1 MPEEINHTTIRVGG
15 SRAKSRRMF
24 KMGGN
29 AVDRPWA
36 ADEFATIRARIE
48 ELRRERAAAQASVS
62 DLPRDLPQCSA
73 RYGYGSQP
81 EINAAPGRVRQ
92 SGSMRG

>member
-1 MPEEINHTTIRVGG
+1 
-15 SRAKSRRMF
+15 
-24 KMGGN
+24 MGGN

-48 ELRRERAAAQASVS
+48 ELRRERAAAQAPVS
-62 DLPRDLPQCSA
+62 DLPRDLPQRSA

>member
-1 MPEEINHTTIRVGG
+1 
-15 SRAKSRRMF
+15 MF

-29 AVDRPWA
+29 AVDRPRA

-48 ELRRERAAAQASVS
+48 ELRRERAAAQAPVS
-62 DLPRDLPQCSA
+62 DLPRDLPQRSA